1 MLNMHQ
7 HPSAIARLR
16 NQLAAGHI
24 ANLSDFWRDAES
36 LNVPLVTP
44 VDGAEDERDVTFLWR
59 ARHPLQGV
67 YLRLNRVTDKE
78 HVAKGMMT
86 ALPATG

>member
-1 MLNMHQ
+1 MLNMQQ
-7 HPSAIARLR
+7 HLSAIASLR

-24 ANLSDFWRDAES
+24 ANLTDFWREAES

-44 VDGAEDERDVTFLWR
+44 VEGAEDEREVTFLWR

-67 YLRLNRVTDKE
+67 YLRLNRVT
-78 HVAKGMMT
+78 
-86 ALPATG
+86 